1 MFKPGDKVKF
11 KDYVG
16 IALERGKA
24 RNSYQGWSD
33 WKKHRDQIAT
43 IISKSTQP
51 DRFDWYVLW
60 KDDGKS
66 HVDEGNLILLE
77 NVKPKVYGIV
87 KFMKSLEKGE
97 KDVDTKT

>member
-1 MFKPGDKVKF
+1 MFKIGDKVKF

-16 IALERGKA
+16 TSEERGRA
-24 RNSYQGWSD
+24 RNVNGGWTD
-33 WKKHRDQIAT
+33 WKIHRNQVAT
-43 IISKSTQP
+43 IISKSDYP
-51 DRFDWYVLW
+51 KKFDWKVLW
-60 KDDGKS
+60 KDGNNS